1 MRATRIVLLVVAWGF
16 LIAVGCKKDAVDT
29 MAFKSALNSYYAKQQ
44 QCLFPA
50 PAKFPAQAD
59 TSKDEDTRIF
69 DALTDAG
76 LLTRKPEE
84 KKPEEKKPGEK

>member
-50 PAKFPAQAD
+50 QVKFPAQAD
-59 TSKDEDTRIF
+59 TSKDEDTKIDRKS
-69 DALTDAG
+69 
-76 LLTRKPEE
+76 TRLNSSHEFVSRMPSSA
-84 KKPEEKKPGEK
+84 